1 MSNFTREEQEQCI
14 KFVQKID
21 AIRRKYHVAQNEI
34 VDLLGVDRSLPSRCA
49 SGRRRAPYKWEERL
63 DEVIEELKRRG
74 AHKDVQKVPVIWG
87 AQDVGGVKLL
97 LVSVGARVRVLAP
110 GARNYQ
116 EYLELLD
123 ASAIAT
129 AAPAQSKELEPC
141 L

>member
-1 MSNFTREEQEQCI
+1 MSNFTKDEQEQCI

-21 AIRRKYHVAQNEI
+21 AMRKKYHVTQNEI

-63 DEVIEELKRRG
+63 DEVAEELKTRG
-74 AHKDVQKVPVIWG
+74 AHKDVQKVPVLWSD
-87 AQDVGGVKLL
+87 QNVNGVKLL

-110 GARNYQ
+110 GAKNYQ
-116 EYLELLD
+116 EYLELFCPPEP
-123 ASAIAT
+123 ASI
-129 AAPAQSKELEPC
+129 APAQSKELEPC